1 MEDNEHRL
9 VVEELY
15 KQIMTGE
22 WDEVVETYGN
32 CFDFVHKAVLNMLGE
47 TALHLAV
54 SHGPENSVEQLVAI
68 ISKKPEYK
76 KALEI
81 KNTEGNTPLHL
92 AATTG
97 SLRKCICIAEANPS
111 LGNARNNT
119 GESPLFLAAL
129 LGKTDI
135 FVCLRFIC
143 QGYLE
148 NSYYRKDGG
157 ETILHCAI
165 KRECWDLAYQI
176 LLLHKEL
183 ATLVDEHG
191 SPPLYLL
198 ANKPAAFRS
207 GCHLGSWNKII
218 YHC

>member
-1 MEDNEHRL
+1 MEDSKHRS

-15 KQIMTGE
+15 KQIMTAGDQ
-22 WDEVVETYGN
+22 WDEVVSTYHDY
-32 CFDFVHKAVLNMLGE
+32 FDFVYKDVLNMLGE

-68 ISKKPEYK
+68 ISKKQEFK
-76 KALEI
+76 EALAI
-81 KNTEGNTPLHL
+81 KNKEGNTPLHL

-129 LGKTDI
+129 HGKTDI
-135 FVCLRFIC
+135 FVCFRFIC
-143 QGYLE
+143 QGYLD

-165 KRECWDLAYQI
+165 KRECWGE
-176 LLLHKEL
+176 LH
-183 ATLVDEHG
+183 
-191 SPPLYLL
+191 
-198 ANKPAAFRS
+198 F
-207 GCHLGSWNKII
+207 CF
-218 YHC
+218 

>member
-1 MEDNEHRL
+1 MEDSKHRS

-15 KQIMTGE
+15 KQIMTAGDQ
-22 WDEVVETYGN
+22 WDEVVSTYHDY
-32 CFDFVHKAVLNMLGE
+32 FDFVYKDVLNMLGE

-68 ISKKPEYK
+68 ISKKQEFK
-76 KALEI
+76 EALAI
-81 KNTEGNTPLHL
+81 KNKEGNTPLHL

-129 LGKTDI
+129 HGKTDI

-143 QGYLE
+143 QRYLD
-148 NSYYRKDGG
+148 NSYYRKVGG

-165 KRECWDLAYQI
+165 RRECWGES
-176 LLLHKEL
+176 H
-183 ATLVDEHG
+183 
-191 SPPLYLL
+191 
-198 ANKPAAFRS
+198 F
-207 GCHLGSWNKII
+207 CF
-218 YHC
+218 